1 MARENQ
7 PAPFARASLLDR
19 LVDENPKSLR
29 EPRPYRAQNP
39 QQMRES
45 LRRDLEWLLNTR
57 CPRPE
62 RELVWTDRGTL
73 DYGVPDFGTFFT
85 ANPEDWRRIAEIV
98 EKTVRAYESR
108 LQRVRVKTLPSKDT
122 KEVSIV
128 LTGVLKMDG
137 MEEPVSF
144 PVRISRRGESAEARL
159 A

>member
-1 MARENQ
+1 MAGERQ
-7 PAPFARASLLDR
+7 SASFARASLLDR
-19 LVDENPKSLR
+19 LVDENPKAIR
-29 EPRPYRAQNP
+29 EPKPFRVQDRGQL
-39 QQMRES
+39 RES

-98 EKTVRAYESR
+98 AKTVRIYEPR
-108 LQRVRVKTLPSKDT
+108 LRQVRVETLPSKDI

-128 LTGVLKMDG
+128 LSGVLTVDG

-144 PVRISRRGESAEARL
+144 PVRISRRGESAEARFL
-159 A
+159 